1 MINDICIMFGCI
13 LMFIAVIWI
22 NIILWKGYRVGK
34 KLIEKTYHLGKKLA
48 NEKVEDYMKYIDSVE
63 IPPTKCHWNM
73 LKAGFKIVEMNK
85 EIDNKLLRQLKIT
98 ILGKG
103 VLVS

>member
-1 MINDICIMFGCI
+1 MINDICIMFSCI
-13 LMFIAVIWI
+13 LIFIAVIWI

-34 KLIEKTYHLGKKLA
+34 KLKEKTYHLGKKLT

-73 LKAGFKIVEMNK
+73 LKAGYKIIELNGC
-85 EIDNKLLRQLKIT
+85 IDEELIRQLKIT
-98 ILGKG
+98 ILSKG
-103 VLVS
+103 ILIN